1 MEEKF
6 MIQQDILNND
16 ELSYV
21 LKTYGEEIQKYIG
34 FDIGI
39 AFFSSSEDY
48 VDKYISIKNALTYK
62 GRYNKDFNVTIF
74 NDYSISEKNV
84 ITDIGVATI
93 ELADKSVV
101 NFIKV
106 VTSFLRERTYDF
118 LIMKSDQAK
127 DILQTLEERRKKSN
141 FKVNA
146 FPIIGLDFTDIKRN
160 TIDFLLNEEF
170 RTYCA
175 SKHIKLKRGIVLEG
189 RPGSGKTLTIQYLK
203 NIALANKIEFYS
215 FKNADD
221 FVKNQDEY
229 EKEEKKI
236 FVFEDFDTFLRDRKD
251 TNRSPNQIL
260 GMILNTLEGVDEIN
274 NVVSIFTTNEVRL
287 FDSAFI
293 RPGRIDKVYTYL
305 LPEPKVYKEFF
316 SAYIPEEL
324 EFHSHIEE
332 MLSVSNSDV
341 SFAILKG
348 ICDDIN
354 ILKFSDDTLT
364 KSKIDTIIKEKLSA
378 ANKQEEIKNNKDYIL

>member
-6 MIQQDILNND
+6 TIKQDILDND
-16 ELSYV
+16 ELNYV
-21 LKTYGEEIQKYIG
+21 IKTYGEIIEKYIG
-34 FDIGI
+34 IEIGI
-39 AFFSSSEDY
+39 GFFSSSEDY
-48 VDKYISIKNALTYK
+48 VDTYQSIKNTLHYK
-62 GRYNKDFNVTIF
+62 GKYNKEFDITIF

-84 ITDIGVATI
+84 ITDIGIATL
-93 ELADKSVV
+93 ELDDKSVAT
-101 NFIKV
+101 FIKV
-106 VTSFLRERTYDF
+106 VTPFLRERTYDF
-118 LIMKSDQAK
+118 LIMKYDQSK
-127 DILQTLEERRKKSN
+127 KILQTLDEKRKKSN
-141 FKVNA
+141 FKIND
-146 FPIIGLDFTDIKRN
+146 FPIIGLDFTDIKKN
-160 TIDFLLNEEF
+160 TIDFLLNEDF
-170 RTYCA
+170 RTYCT

-189 RPGSGKTLTIQYLK
+189 KPGSGKTMTIQYLK

-221 FVKNQDEY
+221 FVKNQNDY

-236 FVFEDFDTFLRDRKD
+236 FVFEDFDTLLRERKD

-293 RPGRIDKVYTYL
+293 RPGRIDKVYTYS
-305 LPEPKVYKEFF
+305 LPDQKIYKDFF
-316 SAYIPEEL
+316 NAYIPEEAT
-324 EFHSHIEE
+324 FHSHIEE
-332 MLSVSNSDV
+332 ILSVSNSDI

-354 ILKFSDDTLT
+354 ILKFSDSSLT
-364 KSKIDTIIKEKLSA
+364 KQKIDLIIKEKLSA
-378 ANKQEEIKNNKDYIL
+378 ANKQEEVKSNKDYIL